1 VLVGFCEEIFKQIQE
16 SLCFPEENIYPV
28 EDDFFD
34 HFEAEEE
41 IVFSSDDEVE
51 EEIIFDYPDETKEV
65 QDVVSNTNF
74 TTTTWLCDSAASNH
88 MKNTSEG
95 MNDLE
100 EHTKKIIV
108 GNGKEIYSTHIGTF
122 TGQISQ
128 EDGTTSTVKLKD
140 TYLVPDL
147 WVNLFSLTKALTK
160 GSKLSNQGEF
170 IKVTSEDYS
179 IKFDRKFS
187 CGRGHLLAVDMIPKA
202 KTKPAADTMF
212 ENLVIKNTIWKDERM
227 KKDSTVIK
235 SNCYGISKFWP
246 LLVDEGTDSYWK
258 NFLKDKGY
266 FKIFISP
273 VMQDCKV
280 SLQILEEKDF
290 IVKEYDRVREKGNF
304 NQLWITQSEV
314 MKEEF
319 GKQIAGRV
327 VQVPAAPNIGVVKP
341 QEVMKYIKC
350 IKDFDFNTK
359 PKVKGENGCY
369 EDKKFKDEVTK
380 YIKDF
385 DLSTK
390 PKVKGENGCYG
401 DKKFQDGVTKLGKKT
416 VLIENDLKKMEIFL
430 KHKNKFLERIGQMEL
445 FLKHRGKFLGRVDSS
460 LNG

>member
-1 VLVGFCEEIFKQIQE
+1 
-16 SLCFPEENIYPV
+16 
-28 EDDFFD
+28 
-34 HFEAEEE
+34 
-41 IVFSSDDEVE
+41 
-51 EEIIFDYPDETKEV
+51 
-65 QDVVSNTNF
+65 
-74 TTTTWLCDSAASNH
+74 
-88 MKNTSEG
+88 
-95 MNDLE
+95 
-100 EHTKKIIV
+100 
-108 GNGKEIYSTHIGTF
+108 
-122 TGQISQ
+122 
-128 EDGTTSTVKLKD
+128 
-140 TYLVPDL
+140 
-147 WVNLFSLTKALTK
+147 
-160 GSKLSNQGEF
+160 
-170 IKVTSEDYS
+170 
-179 IKFDRKFS
+179 
-187 CGRGHLLAVDMIPKA
+187 
-202 KTKPAADTMF
+202 
-212 ENLVIKNTIWKDERM
+212 
-227 KKDSTVIK
+227 
-235 SNCYGISKFWP
+235 
-246 LLVDEGTDSYWK
+246 
-258 NFLKDKGY
+258 
-266 FKIFISP
+266 
-273 VMQDCKV
+273 
-280 SLQILEEKDF
+280 
-290 IVKEYDRVREKGNF
+290 
-304 NQLWITQSEV
+304 

-319 GKQIAGRV
+319 GKQITGRV